1 MKTFRIILVLIL
13 WVLMIISLFYVD
25 YRNLISRVNLS
36 AGLNLIITI
45 MLTTSLLLSN
55 RYESKHPEKK

>member
-1 MKTFRIILVLIL
+1 MKTFRLVLVIIL

-25 YRNLISRVNLS
+25 YHNLISRVNLS

-45 MLTTSLLLSN
+45 LLTTSLLLSN
-55 RYESKHPEKK
+55 KHDSKHPEK